1 MRTSPVAY
9 LHLHN
14 PRARCEHRRLLFYL
28 FKGPLRAMR
37 TSPVAFYEGSGAKT
51 FTGAKTRVP
60 GANAFTGTNTFAQV
74 PEAKTFA
81 KAQEDENANGLPAL
95 VSFFTTA
102 PTLVS
107 SLI

>member
-60 GANAFTGTNTFAQV
+60 GANAFTGTKTFVQV
-74 PEAKTFA
+74 PEVKTFA
-81 KAQEDENANGLPAL
+81 KAREDENANVLL
-95 VSFFTTA
+95 SLTT
-102 PTLVS
+102 LW
-107 SLI
+107 